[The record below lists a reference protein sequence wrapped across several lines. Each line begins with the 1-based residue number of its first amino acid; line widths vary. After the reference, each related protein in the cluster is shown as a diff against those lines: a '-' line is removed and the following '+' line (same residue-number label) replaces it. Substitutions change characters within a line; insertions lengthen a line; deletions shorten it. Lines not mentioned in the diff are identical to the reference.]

1 MQQKKRKVIARE
13 KVKDLMADLQLEY
26 QQEFGGNL
34 RVRCDVKNANTRE
47 NLQYSQAI
55 DLDIDKINREAEN
68 KH

>member
-1 MQQKKRKVIARE
+1 
-13 KVKDLMADLQLEY
+13 MADLQLEY